1 MGINGRSTVKKT
13 PLSKPVVVYGICGEG
28 LGHATRASALIERL
42 ERDAVVHILTSGDAF
57 DFFTDLGHPHL
68 HKVGGMRFVK
78 TGSSIHWPASVA
90 ECFNF
95 IAGGKRHLAQ
105 ATSIWDS
112 LRPDMAVTDF
122 EPLIPR
128 IALRKKVPVLAIDNQ
143 SKISHCH
150 LKDLPVALRIYQAIV
165 SPLMDQMVP
174 RSVPRVV
181 SCFHPEFCHPRKP
194 LLAVSGP
201 LIRGSITRL
210 RPTDGGFT
218 LVYYKEVVGQPLLL
232 AAKALGLRTVV
243 FGGMEHAQN
252 WPGFEFR
259 PHGSG
264 FAEALAACSILVCPA
279 GNQLLGEARFFG
291 KKTLCI
297 PQKRQFEQAINAF
310 YMEKIGLG
318 MVINDLSLLENLTGK
333 IRDAPAP
340 APNPLNEVER
350 VAQMIL
356 GLSGV
361 KP

>member
-1 MGINGRSTVKKT
+1 
-13 PLSKPVVVYGICGEG
+13 
-28 LGHATRASALIERL
+28 L
-42 ERDAVVHILTSGDAF
+42 EIDAVVHILTSGDAY
-57 DFFTDLGHPHL
+57 DFFKDSGHPRL
-68 HKVGGMRFVK
+68 HRVGGIRFVK
-78 TGSSIHWPASVA
+78 TGSAIHWTASVA

-95 IAGGKRHLAQ
+95 IAGGKRHLSKAI
-105 ATSIWDS
+105 SIWNS
-112 LRPDMAVTDF
+112 LKPNIAVTDF
-122 EPLIPR
+122 EPLVPR

-150 LKDLPVALRIYQAIV
+150 LRDLPAGLRMYQAIAT
-165 SPLMDQMVP
+165 PLMDQMVP
-174 RSVPRVV
+174 QAVPRVV

-194 LLAVSGP
+194 ILAVTGP
-201 LIRGSITRL
+201 MIRGSITRL
-210 RPTDGGFT
+210 QPSDGGFA

-232 AAKALGLRTVV
+232 AAKALGLRTLV
-243 FGGMEHAQN
+243 FGGMEHARN
-252 WPGFEFR
+252 WPGFEFL

-318 MVINDLSLLENLTGK
+318 MVINGPSLLENLPGK
-333 IRDAPAP
+333 FRDAPAP
-340 APNPLNEVER
+340 APNRLNEVER

-361 KP
+361 KH